1 MKMNINIPILSSSW
15 SENDD
20 GSAEAFLQQRD
31 ASLDPTSSLKFTILA
46 KHQCTNIQIYTAI
59 SDIKS
64 T

>member
-1 MKMNINIPILSSSW
+1 MKMNINIPILRTSR

-20 GSAEAFLQQRD
+20 GSAVAFLQQRD

-46 KHQCTNIQIYTAI
+46 KHTNIQIYTAI